1 MDAKPVM
8 VTGSP
13 GVVPTGVLVS
23 MRAVPAQLVQRIL
36 AQVLGLLLYMTKTP
50 DRAVLNVTNHIIKS
64 KYILTLMNFSNTV
77 NILQNGIENYR
88 ASTMV
93 IGHRGLKKFAFNL
106 CLLNVFSVV

>member
-1 MDAKPVM
+1 VRGNAPEQFHNHEVNEETRSEKEWRFSL
-8 VTGSP
+8 T
-13 GVVPTGVLVS
+13 
-23 MRAVPAQLVQRIL
+23 RH
-36 AQVLGLLLYMTKTP
+36 LLPMKEIQG
-50 DRAVLNVTNHIIKS
+50 RAVLNVTKHIIKS